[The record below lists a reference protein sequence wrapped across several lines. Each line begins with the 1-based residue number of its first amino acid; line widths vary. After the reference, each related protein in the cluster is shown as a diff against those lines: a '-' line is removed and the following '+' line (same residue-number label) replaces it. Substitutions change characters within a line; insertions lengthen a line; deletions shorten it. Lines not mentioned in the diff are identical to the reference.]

1 MWLLTSF
8 LPDWFVTYFVHL
20 IFVLGLVAT
29 FASSIM
35 QRLPFISNYGNLI
48 KPIGMIILALGLF
61 LEGSWWNQRGWN
73 EKIADLE
80 QKIVVAETKSKET
93 NIQIQKEVIEKIK
106 IVKEKV
112 YENNQAIEAKRS
124 AINAECK
131 LSDDAWVLYNRATQN
146 GVASGSK

>member
-1 MWLLTSF
+1 
-8 LPDWFVTYFVHL
+8 
-20 IFVLGLVAT
+20 
-29 FASSIM
+29 
-35 QRLPFISNYGNLI
+35 
-48 KPIGMIILALGLF
+48 MIVLALGLF

-80 QKIVVAETKSKET
+80 QKIAVAETKSKET
-93 NIQIQKEVIEKIK
+93 NLQIQTKVVEKIQL
-106 IVKEKV
+106 VKERV

-131 LSDDAWVLYNRATQN
+131 LSDDAWMLYNSATQN

>member
-8 LPDWFVTYFVHL
+8 LPDWLVTYFVHV
-20 IFVLGLVAT
+20 IFIIGAVAT
-29 FASSIM
+29 FASAIV
-35 QRLPFISNYGNLI
+35 QRIPFISNYGNLI
-48 KPIGMIILALGLF
+48 KPIGMLVLALGLF

-73 EKIADLE
+73 DKIADLE

-93 NIQIQKEVIEKIK
+93 NIQIQKEVVEKIK